1 MAVIRKA
8 VFYFRL
14 ALQAAL
20 GRLQKAWLG
29 NNIVGVVTRS
39 ENGVFIVDI
48 EDRSVGKELRDNGQ
62 YGQDELKRIFQHVDG
77 TGNVLVVGAHL
88 GALVVPIAKHCKAVV
103 AIEANPDT
111 FGLLKSNL
119 LLNEVANVRAHNI
132 AASDKTEKLEFV
144 VSRSN
149 SGGSKRMPKV
159 RAFEYFYDAPETVV
173 VEARSLDAYLGGEQ
187 FNLVFMDI
195 EGSEYFALKGM
206 QEILK
211 NAKTLFVEYLP
222 HHLKNVSGVSP
233 KEFLTQIEPHFEK
246 LFIPSKNLH
255 VGKSGFRS
263 ALQTM
268 FDLGQE
274 DDGLIF
280 AK

>member
-1 MAVIRKA
+1 M
-8 VFYFRL
+8 
-14 ALQAAL
+14 
-20 GRLQKAWLG
+20 QKALLG
-29 NNIVGVVTRS
+29 KNIVGVVARS
-39 ENGVFIVDI
+39 ENGVFLVDV
-48 EDRSVGKELRDNGQ
+48 EDQGVGKELRRSGR
-62 YGQDELKRIFQHVDG
+62 YGQDELQRIFQHVDA

-88 GALVVPIAKHCKAVV
+88 GALVVPIAKHCKEVV

-111 FGLLKSNL
+111 FRLLKTNL
-119 LLNEVANVRAHNI
+119 LLNDVGNVRAHNI
-132 AASDKTEKLEFV
+132 AASDKTETLEFV

-159 RAFEYFYDAPETVV
+159 HAFEYFYDAPATVS
-173 VEARSLDAYLGGEQ
+173 VEAHALDAYLAREQ
-187 FNLVFMDI
+187 FSLVFMDI

-206 QEILK
+206 QEILRH
-211 NAKTLFVEYLP
+211 AKTLFVEYLP

-233 KEFLTQIEPHFEK
+233 KEFLAQIEPHFEK

-255 VGKSGFRS
+255 VGKSDFLA

-268 FDLGQE
+268 FDREQG